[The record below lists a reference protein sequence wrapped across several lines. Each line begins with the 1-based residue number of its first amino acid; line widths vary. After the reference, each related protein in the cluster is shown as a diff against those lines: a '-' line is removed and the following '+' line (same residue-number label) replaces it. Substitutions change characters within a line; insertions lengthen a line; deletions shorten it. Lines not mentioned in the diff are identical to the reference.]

1 MRRKVEQMETLT
13 ARIFVCASEHP
24 ESISQTDRLFKY
36 YFPSVLKLLKV
47 YEDVEKQPVQ
57 GENIRK
63 TKKEIEDLI
72 AKTIRQIGH
81 EKDMQDIET
90 LRSFT
95 ANMKRKDGIRKFL
108 IPITSIAAVFVLV
121 FSLNIYHNNRIMNNM
136 FVTYYT
142 PLEYDQEL
150 ASRGSESISP
160 GIISAMDAYHK
171 KLYKDALQ
179 KFNVMQ
185 SVDRNFLIYKA
196 ICLIET
202 KQLPEAI
209 DLLKH

>member
-1 MRRKVEQMETLT
+1 MDAQ
-13 ARIFVCASEHP
+13 
-24 ESISQTDRLFKY
+24 
-36 YFPSVLKLLKV
+36 
-47 YEDVEKQPVQ
+47 
-57 GENIRK
+57 
-63 TKKEIEDLI
+63 KKEIEDLI

-142 PLEYDQEL
+142 PWML
-150 ASRGSESISP
+150 
-160 GIISAMDAYHK
+160 IIRSYTRM
-171 KLYKDALQ
+171 LYKNSMLCR
-179 KFNVMQ
+179 VLTEI
-185 SVDRNFLIYKA
+185 S
-196 ICLIET
+196 
-202 KQLPEAI
+202 
-209 DLLKH
+209 

>member
-1 MRRKVEQMETLT
+1 MDAQ
-13 ARIFVCASEHP
+13 
-24 ESISQTDRLFKY
+24 
-36 YFPSVLKLLKV
+36 
-47 YEDVEKQPVQ
+47 
-57 GENIRK
+57 
-63 TKKEIEDLI
+63 KKEIEDLI

-160 GIISAMDAYHK
+160 GIIRHG
-171 KLYKDALQ
+171 
-179 KFNVMQ
+179 
-185 SVDRNFLIYKA
+185 
-196 ICLIET
+196 CLS
-202 KQLPEAI
+202 
-209 DLLKH
+209 

>member
-1 MRRKVEQMETLT
+1 MDAQ
-13 ARIFVCASEHP
+13 
-24 ESISQTDRLFKY
+24 
-36 YFPSVLKLLKV
+36 
-47 YEDVEKQPVQ
+47 
-57 GENIRK
+57 
-63 TKKEIEDLI
+63 KKEIEDLI
-72 AKTIRQIGH
+72 AKTIRQIEH

-121 FSLNIYHNNRIMNNM
+121 FSLNIYHNNRIMDNLFN
-136 FVTYYT
+136 TYYT

-150 ASRGSESISP
+150 TSRGNESISP

-179 KFNVMQ
+179 EFNVMQ
-185 SVDRNFLIYKA
+185 SVKQNFLIYKA

-209 DLLKH
+209 DYLLKQLVNDGEGTEYWQQANWYLAISYLGSYEKDKAMQLFEEIVYSNGVYKKEAEKTIKELK

>member
-1 MRRKVEQMETLT
+1 MDTQ
-13 ARIFVCASEHP
+13 
-24 ESISQTDRLFKY
+24 
-36 YFPSVLKLLKV
+36 
-47 YEDVEKQPVQ
+47 
-57 GENIRK
+57 
-63 TKKEIEDLI
+63 KKEIEDLI

-95 ANMKRKDGIRKFL
+95 ANIKRKSRIRFFL
-108 IPITSIAAVFVLV
+108 IPITSIAAVFALI
-121 FSLNIYHNNRIMNNM
+121 FSLNIYHNNRIMNNL
-136 FVTYYT
+136 FITYYT

-150 ASRGSESISP
+150 ASRGNESISP
-160 GIISAMDAYHK
+160 ELISAMNAYHK
-171 KLYKDALQ
+171 KLYKNALQ
-179 KFNVMQ
+179 EFNAMQ

-209 DLLKH
+209 DLLKQLVNDGEGTEYWQQANWYLAISYLGNHQREKAVKLFNVITKSNTIYHEKANKMIQELK

>member
-1 MRRKVEQMETLT
+1 MDTQ
-13 ARIFVCASEHP
+13 
-24 ESISQTDRLFKY
+24 
-36 YFPSVLKLLKV
+36 
-47 YEDVEKQPVQ
+47 
-57 GENIRK
+57 
-63 TKKEIEDLI
+63 KKEIEDLI

-95 ANMKRKDGIRKFL
+95 ANIKRKSRIRSFL
-108 IPITSIAAVFVLV
+108 IPITSIAAVFAFI
-121 FSLNIYHNNRIMNNM
+121 FSLNIYHNNRIMDNL
-136 FVTYYT
+136 FTTYYT

-150 ASRGSESISP
+150 ASRGNESISP
-160 GIISAMDAYHK
+160 ELISAMNAYHK

-179 KFNVMQ
+179 EFNVMQ

-209 DLLKH
+209 DLLKQLVNDGEGTEYWQQANWYLAISYLGNHQREKAVKLFNVITKSNTIYHEKANKMIQELK

>member
-1 MRRKVEQMETLT
+1 MDAQ
-13 ARIFVCASEHP
+13 
-24 ESISQTDRLFKY
+24 
-36 YFPSVLKLLKV
+36 
-47 YEDVEKQPVQ
+47 
-57 GENIRK
+57 
-63 TKKEIEDLI
+63 KKEIEDLI

-185 SVDRNFLIYKA
+185 SVNRNFLIYKA

-202 KQLPEAI
+202 ERLPEAI
-209 DLLKH
+209 NLLEQLVNDGEGTEYW

>member
-1 MRRKVEQMETLT
+1 MDAQ
-13 ARIFVCASEHP
+13 
-24 ESISQTDRLFKY
+24 
-36 YFPSVLKLLKV
+36 
-47 YEDVEKQPVQ
+47 
-57 GENIRK
+57 
-63 TKKEIEDLI
+63 KKEIEDLI
-72 AKTIRQIGH
+72 AKTIRQIRH

-95 ANMKRKDGIRKFL
+95 ANIKRKSRIRSFL
-108 IPITSIAAVFVLV
+108 IPITSIAAVFAFI
-121 FSLNIYHNNRIMNNM
+121 FSLNIYHNNRIMDNL
-136 FVTYYT
+136 FTTYYT

-150 ASRGSESISP
+150 ASRGNESISP
-160 GIISAMDAYHK
+160 ELISAMNAYHK

-209 DLLKH
+209 DLLKQLVNDGEGTEYWQQANWYLAISYLGNHQREKAVKLFNVITKSNTIYHEKANKMIQELK

>member
-1 MRRKVEQMETLT
+1 MDTQ
-13 ARIFVCASEHP
+13 
-24 ESISQTDRLFKY
+24 
-36 YFPSVLKLLKV
+36 
-47 YEDVEKQPVQ
+47 
-57 GENIRK
+57 
-63 TKKEIEDLI
+63 KKEIEDLI
-72 AKTIRQIGH
+72 AKTIRQIRH

-95 ANMKRKDGIRKFL
+95 ANIKRKSRIRSFL
-108 IPITSIAAVFVLV
+108 IPITSIAAVFAFI
-121 FSLNIYHNNRIMNNM
+121 FSLNIYHNNRIMDNL
-136 FVTYYT
+136 FTTYYT

-150 ASRGSESISP
+150 ASRGNESISP
-160 GIISAMDAYHK
+160 ELISAMNAYHK

-179 KFNVMQ
+179 EFNVMQ

-209 DLLKH
+209 DLLKQLVNDGEGTEYWQQANWYLAISYLGNHQREKAVKLFNVITKSNTIYHEKANKMIQELK

>member
-1 MRRKVEQMETLT
+1 MDAQ
-13 ARIFVCASEHP
+13 
-24 ESISQTDRLFKY
+24 
-36 YFPSVLKLLKV
+36 
-47 YEDVEKQPVQ
+47 
-57 GENIRK
+57 
-63 TKKEIEDLI
+63 KKEIEDLI

-179 KFNVMQ
+179 NFNVMQ
-185 SVDRNFLIYKA
+185 SVSRNFLIYKA

-202 KQLPEAI
+202 ERLPEDGEGMEYWQQANWYLAI
-209 DLLKH
+209 SYLGNHEKDKAMQLFEEIVYSNGVYKKEAEKTIKELK

>member
-1 MRRKVEQMETLT
+1 MDAQ
-13 ARIFVCASEHP
+13 
-24 ESISQTDRLFKY
+24 
-36 YFPSVLKLLKV
+36 
-47 YEDVEKQPVQ
+47 
-57 GENIRK
+57 
-63 TKKEIEDLI
+63 KKEIEDLI

-160 GIISAMDAYHK
+160 GIISAMDA
-171 KLYKDALQ
+171 LQ

-209 DLLKH
+209 DLLKQLVNDGEGTEYWQQANWYLAISYLGNHQRDKAIKLFNTIIKSNTIYNEEANKMIQKFK

>member
-1 MRRKVEQMETLT
+1 MDTQ
-13 ARIFVCASEHP
+13 
-24 ESISQTDRLFKY
+24 
-36 YFPSVLKLLKV
+36 
-47 YEDVEKQPVQ
+47 
-57 GENIRK
+57 
-63 TKKEIEDLI
+63 KKEIEDLI

-95 ANMKRKDGIRKFL
+95 ANIKRKSRIRSFL
-108 IPITSIAAVFVLV
+108 IPITSIAAVFAFI
-121 FSLNIYHNNRIMNNM
+121 FSLNIYHNNRIMDNL
-136 FVTYYT
+136 FTTYYT

-150 ASRGSESISP
+150 ASRGNESISP
-160 GIISAMDAYHK
+160 ELISAMNAYHK

-179 KFNVMQ
+179 EFNVMQ
-185 SVDRNFLIYKA
+185 NVDRNFLIYKA

-209 DLLKH
+209 DLLKQLVNDGEGTEYWQQANWYLAISYLGSHKKGEIRQLLEEISKQKCIYSKQANEMIDIFN

>member
-1 MRRKVEQMETLT
+1 MDAQ
-13 ARIFVCASEHP
+13 
-24 ESISQTDRLFKY
+24 
-36 YFPSVLKLLKV
+36 
-47 YEDVEKQPVQ
+47 
-57 GENIRK
+57 
-63 TKKEIEDLI
+63 KKEIEDLI

-121 FSLNIYHNNRIMNNM
+121 FSLNIYHNNRIMDNLFN
-136 FVTYYT
+136 TYYT

-150 ASRGSESISP
+150 TSRGNESISP

-171 KLYKDALQ
+171 KLYKDALK
-179 KFNVMQ
+179 KFNAMQ
-185 SVDRNFLIYKA
+185 SVDKNFLIYKA

-202 KQLPEAI
+202 ERLPEAI
-209 DLLKH
+209 NLLEQLVNDGEGTEYWQQAYWYLAISYLGSHEKDKAMQLLKEIADYDGTFQIKAKNIMDFLRK

>member
-1 MRRKVEQMETLT
+1 MDTQ
-13 ARIFVCASEHP
+13 
-24 ESISQTDRLFKY
+24 
-36 YFPSVLKLLKV
+36 
-47 YEDVEKQPVQ
+47 
-57 GENIRK
+57 
-63 TKKEIEDLI
+63 KKEIEDLI

-95 ANMKRKDGIRKFL
+95 ANIKRKSRIRSFL
-108 IPITSIAAVFVLV
+108 IPITSIAAVFAFI
-121 FSLNIYHNNRIMNNM
+121 FSLNIYHNNRIMDNL
-136 FVTYYT
+136 FTTYYT

-150 ASRGSESISP
+150 ASRGNESISP
-160 GIISAMDAYHK
+160 ELISAMNAYHK
-171 KLYKDALQ
+171 KLYKNALQ
-179 KFNVMQ
+179 EFNVMQ

-209 DLLKH
+209 DLLKQLVNDGEGTEYWQQANWYLAISYLGNHEKDKAMLLFEEIVYSNGVYKKEAEKTIKELK

>member
-1 MRRKVEQMETLT
+1 MDAQ
-13 ARIFVCASEHP
+13 
-24 ESISQTDRLFKY
+24 
-36 YFPSVLKLLKV
+36 
-47 YEDVEKQPVQ
+47 
-57 GENIRK
+57 
-63 TKKEIEDLI
+63 KKEIEDLI

-171 KLYKDALQ
+171 KPYKDALQ

-209 DLLKH
+209 DLLKQLVNDGDGTEYWQQANWYLAISYLGNHQRDKAIKLFNTIIKSNTIYNEEANKMIQKFK

>member
-1 MRRKVEQMETLT
+1 MDAQ
-13 ARIFVCASEHP
+13 
-24 ESISQTDRLFKY
+24 
-36 YFPSVLKLLKV
+36 
-47 YEDVEKQPVQ
+47 
-57 GENIRK
+57 
-63 TKKEIEDLI
+63 KKEIEDLI

-95 ANMKRKDGIRKFL
+95 ANTKRKNRIRFFL
-108 IPITSIAAVFVLV
+108 IPITSIVAVFALV
-121 FSLNIYHNNRIMNNM
+121 FSLNIYHNNRIMNNL
-136 FVTYYT
+136 FTTYYT

-150 ASRGSESISP
+150 ASRGNESISP
-160 GIISAMDAYHK
+160 ELISAMNTYHK

-179 KFNVMQ
+179 EFNVMQ
-185 SVDRNFLIYKA
+185 NVDRNFLIYKA

-209 DLLKH
+209 DLLKQLANDGEGTEYWQQANWYLAISYLGNHEKDKAMLLFEEIVYSNGVYKKEAEKTIKELK

>member
-1 MRRKVEQMETLT
+1 MDTQ
-13 ARIFVCASEHP
+13 
-24 ESISQTDRLFKY
+24 
-36 YFPSVLKLLKV
+36 
-47 YEDVEKQPVQ
+47 
-57 GENIRK
+57 
-63 TKKEIEDLI
+63 KKEIEDLI

-95 ANMKRKDGIRKFL
+95 ANIKRKSRIRFFV
-108 IPITSIAAVFVLV
+108 IPITSIAAVFALI
-121 FSLNIYHNNRIMNNM
+121 FSLNIYHNNRIMNNL
-136 FVTYYT
+136 FTTYYT

-150 ASRGSESISP
+150 ASRGNESISP
-160 GIISAMDAYHK
+160 ELISAMNAYHK

-179 KFNVMQ
+179 EFNVMQ

-209 DLLKH
+209 DLLKQLVNDGEGTEYWQQANWYLAISYLGNHEKDKAMLLFEEIIYSNGVYKKEAEKTIKELK

>member
-1 MRRKVEQMETLT
+1 M
-13 ARIFVCASEHP
+13 
-24 ESISQTDRLFKY
+24 
-36 YFPSVLKLLKV
+36 
-47 YEDVEKQPVQ
+47 
-57 GENIRK
+57 
-63 TKKEIEDLI
+63 I

-160 GIISAMDAYHK
+160 GIISAMDA
-171 KLYKDALQ
+171 LQ

-209 DLLKH
+209 DLLKQLVNDGEGTEYWQQANWYLAISYLGNHQRDKAIKLFNTIIKSNTIYNEEANKMIQKFK

>member
-1 MRRKVEQMETLT
+1 MDTQ
-13 ARIFVCASEHP
+13 
-24 ESISQTDRLFKY
+24 
-36 YFPSVLKLLKV
+36 
-47 YEDVEKQPVQ
+47 
-57 GENIRK
+57 
-63 TKKEIEDLI
+63 KKEIEDLI
-72 AKTIRQIGH
+72 AKAIRQIGH

-95 ANMKRKDGIRKFL
+95 ANIKRKSRIRKFL
-108 IPITSIAAVFVLV
+108 IPITSIAAIFALV

-150 ASRGSESISP
+150 ASRGNEPISP
-160 GIISAMDAYHK
+160 ELTSAMNAYHK

-179 KFNVMQ
+179 EFNVMQ

-209 DLLKH
+209 DLLEQLVNDGEGTEYWQQANWYLAISYLGNHEKDKAMQLFEEIIYLNEVYKKEAEKAIKKLK

>member
-1 MRRKVEQMETLT
+1 
-13 ARIFVCASEHP
+13 
-24 ESISQTDRLFKY
+24 
-36 YFPSVLKLLKV
+36 
-47 YEDVEKQPVQ
+47 
-57 GENIRK
+57 
-63 TKKEIEDLI
+63 
-72 AKTIRQIGH
+72 
-81 EKDMQDIET
+81 
-90 LRSFT
+90 
-95 ANMKRKDGIRKFL
+95 
-108 IPITSIAAVFVLV
+108 
-121 FSLNIYHNNRIMNNM
+121 M

-209 DLLKH
+209 DLLKQLVNDGEGTEY

>member
-1 MRRKVEQMETLT
+1 MNTQ
-13 ARIFVCASEHP
+13 
-24 ESISQTDRLFKY
+24 
-36 YFPSVLKLLKV
+36 
-47 YEDVEKQPVQ
+47 
-57 GENIRK
+57 
-63 TKKEIEDLI
+63 KKEMEDLI
-72 AKTIRQIGH
+72 AKTIRQVGH

-95 ANMKRKDGIRKFL
+95 ANIKRKDGIRKFL
-108 IPITSIAAVFVLV
+108 IPITSIAAVFALV

-209 DLLKH
+209 DLLKQLVNDGEGTEYWQQANWYLAISYLGNHEKDKAMQLFEEISKQKSTYSKQANEMIDIFS